1 MFQQELL
8 EHERRRVIYQYLRRN
23 PGLHLRELHRRL
35 EIPLSSLNYHLNY
48 MVRYQIL
55 NKEEDGHVQRY
66 FTVSL
71 SQRDKELI
79 SLLRQK
85 RIREI
90 VLLVLTHTKIKFQQ
104 LLDTMKL
111 PPSTL
116 SYYLS
121 RLIDHHL
128 LQRHHIGRETLYT
141 LTSTDEIMKC
151 LITYQSS
158 FLDRLIDNALASW
171 MTVSKDT
178 S

>member
-90 VLLVLTHTKIKFQQ
+90 VLLVLTHTKIKF
-104 LLDTMKL
+104 
-111 PPSTL
+111 
-116 SYYLS
+116 
-121 RLIDHHL
+121 IDHHL